1 MLVDYRIDK
10 EIISRSV
17 ALASEGFCR
26 AVFEDS
32 SKSDDSLIIPVK
44 KEAPSI
50 DVLLLTHE
58 LESLQGLERIHAGVY
73 IEIAY
78 PQLNIQL
85 GEFGYGS
92 VCLYESNSRSFAHS
106 NERTW
111 AVEVVFDFAGDL
123 IHSQL
128 NLDNSTNT
136 NISVIDSNY
145 VAANYVTSYITNEA
159 EITPFTIYHT
169 NGVIEYSYEEAE
181 NSEFY
186 HSEFA
191 YTADIENDNSSQYN
205 LQYMISDYGNFS
217 NISDDKSIVYEK
229 DLLVGDFVVDINY
242 TVNYSSYIFNL
253 SNNSS
258 ELTHVEIE
266 TELAYDFSDKNIMDI
281 TTSNTTEGFVS
292 IEFSSYLPGLVIEEE
307 ELKFDFEK
315 LNQIGGLSQYRCADA
330 SYDFLSTSNG
340 IIQIESILEYM
351 PVQQN
356 KQISSM
362 RDIGIELTFVNV
374 TPIIEVVELN
384 DNYEI
389 GTSEEAMPEI
399 NQSVYAQ
406 ATITDF
412 PVISQTSISGNV
424 NDNTLVETDISDLDL
439 VYHGIEITT
448 NNSSI
453 SDRDNI
459 DNYRIIGFNL
469 ILGLEEMLSANGSY
483 EGLEFAGNAH
493 DEYSGIRI
501 VEEGYYQLATV
512 NVDESLEGRTL
523 LDAAYQALLDAGF
536 DVELETQTFFDAEI
550 GEEITG
556 RYIVLRKDGKEYKFL
571 ESELTDEEL
580 KQYGIEIK
588 LNGRRPEYRGEI
600 ENPLEKIRVNY
611 GDTIEVDVVVQG
623 VYNDEEAITDCGAVR
638 VAYQMGI
645 DADSNLQELVDSY
658 DNEEAKMTANEF
670 LGEGNFELNAYIQR
684 KGQDFAVRHDGDFS
698 EVELQ
703 EGDVLTLQ
711 YDSNNN

>member
-92 VCLYESNSRSFAHS
+92 ERLYESNSRLFAHS
-106 NERTW
+106 DEGTW
-111 AVEVVFDFAGDL
+111 AVEIVFDFAGNL

-483 EGLEFAGNAH
+483 EVLEFAGNAH

-658 DNEEAKMTANEF
+658 DNEEARMTANEF